1 MADPLTVLVG
11 PHVSAEGRQEISAV
25 GWSNGRATEVF
36 SYMDTPTFRTYL
48 PRTEVLLG
56 EIRAEEVALAK
67 RLRWVHVWSSG
78 VNGLPLSELARFHI
92 QVTNAR
98 GQHADSVADHVFAL
112 LLALSR
118 HIPAFV
124 EQQRT
129 RRWELRITT
138 ELSGRRMGILGYGQI
153 GRSIAVR
160 ARAFGQDVWASR
172 RHPTADPLVSRM
184 FGPSRAALREML
196 LGCDDVVS
204 VLPLTVETHG
214 LLDREMFGAMRR
226 GARLINV
233 GCGEVIVPEALEEA
247 LRDGTLAGAGCDVLP
262 EEPVPWNSP
271 LWTAPNL
278 LITPHVAGMH
288 PHYYQRGLA
297 IFLGNLRRYCRS
309 EPLENVVDLDAGY

>member
-25 GWSNGRATEVF
+25 GWSSGRATEVF
-36 SYMDTPTFRTYL
+36 SYTDTAAFHAYL

-56 EIRAEEVALAK
+56 EIRAGEVQLAR

-78 VNGLPLSELARFHI
+78 VNSLPLQELARCHI
-92 QVTNAR
+92 LLTNAR
-98 GQHADSVADHVFAL
+98 GQHADSVADHTFAL

-172 RHPTADPLVSRM
+172 HHPTADPLISRM

-196 LGCDDVVS
+196 AGCDDIVS
-204 VLPLTVETHG
+204 VLPLTEETRG
-214 LLDREMFGAMRR
+214 LLDHEMFGSMRP

-233 GCGEVIVPEALEEA
+233 GRGEVIVEEA
-247 LRDGTLAGAGCDVLP
+247 LDEALRKGSLSGAACDVLP
-262 EEPVPWNSP
+262 KEPLPEHSP
-271 LWTAPNL
+271 LWSVPNL

-288 PHYYQRGLA
+288 PQYYQRGLT

-309 EPLENVVDLDAGY
+309 EPLDNVVDLDAGY